1 MSLHDVLPQV
11 ARAGSLTEQVY
22 RSLRASIADGRLE
35 PGSKITERQLAAALD
50 VSPTPVREALGKLEH
65 EGLVERVGPRRLQ
78 IVDHPAE
85 TLQELMEVEVML
97 RGAEARFAARKITPE
112 AIERMR
118 GYIEEL
124 VASRDSLTLAQQF
137 EMAQRFDAEIA
148 TGGREPGPA
157 EPHRQL
163 RDLRLRLPP
172 EQSSRGREGSD
183 WVETRIADHRA
194 ILEALAVGDEDA
206 AERGCAGTPA
216 RRSRACERR
225 ARPGADPSAYAP

>member
-1 MSLHDVLPQV
+1 VSLHDVLPQV

-22 RSLRASIADGRLE
+22 RSLRESIADGRLE

-85 TLQELMEVEVML
+85 TLKELMEVEVML

-118 GYIEEL
+118 GYIDEL
-124 VASRDSLTLAQQF
+124 VASRDALTLAQQF
-137 EMAQRFDAEIA
+137 DMAQRFDAEIA
-148 TGGREPGPA
+148 TAAANPALRSLIDSYAIYGADYRLSRAAEDAKDPG
-157 EPHRQL
+157 
-163 RDLRLRLPP
+163 
-172 EQSSRGREGSD
+172 

-194 ILEALAVGDEDA
+194 ILEVLAAGDEDA
-206 AERGCAGTPA
+206 AERVMRGHA
-216 RRSRACERR
+216 R
-225 ARPGADPSAYAP
+225 SAIKNL